1 MVGWHH
7 WLNRHEFEQTLGD
20 GEGQGSLE
28 CCSPWGLKEL
38 DMTEWLNYSNIIAL
52 KPQQMED
59 ISIFHSREDHLRPNE
74 RNQRST
80 SRNHLRIKIKDCR
93 PCTHFILLSNAILRS
108 LLYNSSPNPPW
119 LSHTVFKDRSSLCP
133 SLPDKA
139 IKLFFSISPKTLSL
153 RFDLAPVCRGWVF
166 DINTIRSLLLYGAD
180 TTYYCVMPT
189 RHRGQKLVEAGRGRL
204 LK

>member
-1 MVGWHH
+1 MQRQCFSFLFSEHFYFIV
-7 WLNRHEFEQTLGD
+7 EFHLCWNFL
-20 GEGQGSLE
+20 SSFPCFKLF
-28 CCSPWGLKEL
+28 PLKL
-38 DMTEWLNYSNIIAL
+38 FIYLFVFPL
-52 KPQQMED
+52 KPLTL
-59 ISIFHSREDHLRPNE
+59 SI
-74 RNQRST
+74 
-80 SRNHLRIKIKDCR
+80 
-93 PCTHFILLSNAILRS
+93 AILNP
-108 LLYNSSPNPPW
+108 LFDDSSIYIMSN
-119 LSHTVFKDRSSLCP
+119 LGSVGGFCFLTTCYYCSVF
-133 SLPDKA
+133 LPDKA